1 MGVRAIITGASG
13 MVGEG
18 VLHECL
24 AHPDV
29 EKVLMINRKPLG
41 LKHAKLEEVVH
52 ENFFDLSAIAEKLSG
67 YTACFFCLGVSSIG
81 MKEEKYQG
89 VTYDLTMNFA
99 RTVLDRSPNIIF
111 CYVSG
116 AGTDSTE
123 MSRSMWARVKGK
135 TENHLLLLGFKDAY
149 MFRPGF
155 LFPTAGLKNTLP
167 LYKYA
172 VWMYPLLRKIFPKY
186 VSTLQELGLAMINV
200 VTYGYDVSVLEV
212 KDIVKLSNPSVAVA
226 SI

>member
-1 MGVRAIITGASG
+1 

-52 ENFFDLSAIAEKLSG
+52 ENFLDLSAIAEKLSG

-81 MKEEKYQG
+81 MKEEKYQR

-123 MSRSMWARVKGK
+123 MSRSMWARVKGQ
-135 TENHLLLLGFKDAY
+135 TENHLLLLGFRDAY

-167 LYKYA
+167 LYKYV

-200 VTYGYDVSVLEV
+200 VTCGYDVSVLEV
-212 KDIVKLSNPSVAVA
+212 KDIVKLSNPSAVAVA